1 MNLEPIK
8 ARLAAATPGPWH
20 PVEIP
25 AAKYVGVTAEHWDGD
40 GYHVCSTEDCDPEDA
55 VPNAT
60 FIAHA
65 KADVE
70 ALVAEVE
77 RLRAAIALHR
87 DRWRSG
93 VGSGAWVHR
102 KLWETLDAD

>member
-1 MNLEPIK
+1 MLDLDLIK
-8 ARLAAATPGPWH
+8 ARLVAVDSLEYGSYKKLLQHAAMDI
-20 PVEIP
+20 E
-25 AAKYVGVTAEHWDGD
+25 E
-40 GYHVCSTEDCDPEDA
+40 
-55 VPNAT
+55 
-60 FIAHA
+60 
-65 KADVE
+65 
-70 ALVAEVE
+70 LVAEVE